1 LDCAGRAHV
10 VLTTSSADQDVL
22 SAYKL
27 HCSYYI
33 VKPVDF
39 EQFVRV
45 IQSITDYW
53 FTVVVL
59 PPKDCHRQPTLR
71 IR

>member
-1 LDCAGRAHV
+1 
-10 VLTTSSADQDVL
+10 
-22 SAYKL
+22 
-27 HCSYYI
+27 

-59 PPKDCHRQPTLR
+59 PPKPA
-71 IR
+71 